1 MALTL
6 YPAIDLKDGRCV
18 RLKRGVMED
27 ATIYGDDPA
36 VQARLFESVGFKAL
50 HVVDLDGAFA
60 GRPINATAVRAII
73 AACHIPVQLGGGIR
87 DMASISSWLELGVSR
102 IILGSVAVKNPALV
116 RQAAKTFPGQIIV
129 GIDARDGMVAT
140 EGWSQTSTLT
150 ATEIAKHFED
160 SAITAIIYTDI
171 ARDGMLSGLNLEA
184 TEALAATVAIN
195 VIASGGVAGVEDIV
209 RLREASSRHS
219 NLVGAVVGRA
229 FYDGSLAP
237 KTALAAATC

>member
-60 GRPINATAVRAII
+60 GRSMNATAVRAILS
-73 AACHIPVQLGGGIR
+73 ACHIPVQLGGGIR

-116 RQAAKTFPGQIIV
+116 RQAAKIFPGQIIV